1 MLCYVH
7 VAYVHMR
14 QLKHFGN
21 ILPTAHGLTAVS
33 ICGDCSLNF
42 TVACMTCYQFFS
54 ECPDLF
60 LTGNLE
66 INYMGSAVVP
76 MWLLP
81 LQSQMS
87 SIENVSYYMYTCAI
101 NIKNVLMDWNHQLPK
116 LLYIVCCTAFI

>member
-1 MLCYVH
+1 M
-7 VAYVHMR
+7 
-14 QLKHFGN
+14 
-21 ILPTAHGLTAVS
+21 AHGLTA
-33 ICGDCSLNF
+33 GLYLQGLLTQFYCSMKLNLI
-42 TVACMTCYQFFS
+42 VACMTCYQFFS

-87 SIENVSYYMYTCAI
+87 SIENVSYYLYTCAI
-101 NIKNVLMDWNHQLPK
+101 NIKNVLMDWNDQLPK
-116 LLYIVCCTAFI
+116 LLYIVCCTDFI